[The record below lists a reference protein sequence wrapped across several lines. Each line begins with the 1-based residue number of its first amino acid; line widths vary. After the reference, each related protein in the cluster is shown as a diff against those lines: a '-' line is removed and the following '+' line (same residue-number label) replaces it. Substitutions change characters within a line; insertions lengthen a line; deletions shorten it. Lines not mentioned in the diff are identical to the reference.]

1 MNFVRGVIMRV
12 QIEFGVGGI
21 FYGENIV
28 LQVVVL
34 QCRLWEEGMK
44 I

>member
-1 MNFVRGVIMRV
+1 MNSVRGATMRA
-12 QIEFGVGGI
+12 QTESGVGGT
-21 FYGENIV
+21 FHGENTV
-28 LQVVVL
+28 LQVAAL